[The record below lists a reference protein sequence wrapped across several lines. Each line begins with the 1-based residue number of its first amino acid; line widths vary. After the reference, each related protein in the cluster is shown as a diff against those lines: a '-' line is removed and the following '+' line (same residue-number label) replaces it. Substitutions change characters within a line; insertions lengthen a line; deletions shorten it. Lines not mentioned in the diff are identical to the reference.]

1 MPVFNERRFLPRS
14 LRSLAGQDTDFELIL
29 VDNGSTDGSGLLAEQ
44 VMARLGISGRVVLE
58 RTPGTVPALARGLA
72 EADTEFVATC
82 DADTFYPRSYLSTAQ
97 GLFDADP
104 AASMA
109 SAYFLPPKASAGRRL
124 TAAIHQLTAAFV
136 WPRQAH
142 NGGAGQ
148 CFRTAVLNAQGGY
161 GTHLWPLV
169 LADHEIVHRML
180 KVGRQVWHGDLW
192 CIPSDRRQDE
202 DAVRW
207 SLGERLLYHFTPFAL
222 KDWYFYQ
229 FLSPRLIRR
238 GLDSTRLRVRDWS
251 EEGFYGLHTVR
262 G

>member
-14 LRSLAGQDTDFELIL
+14 LRALASQDTEFQLIL

-44 VMARLGISGRVVLE
+44 IIARLGIRGRVVFE

-72 EADTEFVATC
+72 EADTELVATC
-82 DADTFYPRSYLSTAQ
+82 DADTFYPRAYLSTAER
-97 GLFDADP
+97 LFDAD
-104 AASMA
+104 AGACMA
-109 SAYFLPPKASAGRRL
+109 SAYFLPPRVSATRRL
-124 TAAIHQLTAAFV
+124 AAAMHQLTAAFV

-148 CFRTAVLNAQGGY
+148 CFRTAALRGQGGY
-161 GTHLWPLV
+161 DTEVWPLV

-180 KVGRQVWHGDLW
+180 KIGRQRWHRDLW
-192 CIPSDRRQDE
+192 CIPSDRRQDA

-207 SLGERLLYHFTPFAL
+207 SLAERLLYHATPFGL
-222 KDWYFYQ
+222 KNWYFYK
-229 FLSPRLIRR
+229 FLSPRLMRR
-238 GLDSTRLRVRDWS
+238 GLHSTRLRERDWS
-251 EEGFYGLHTVR
+251 EDGFYGLHTVR